1 MRSTSKKRSRINVTY
16 EYIVAVEDLS
26 NNRNII
32 ILQQSK
38 GRGVEHLGS
47 KYFDKCFDM
56 LNTEQL
62 TNNPTNYTEKKLQ
75 HNLRKL
81 EHNLS
86 KDIYTKRYPT
96 GSSPTQL
103 NGTVKINNLL
113 THGKVDD
120 LPV

>member
-1 MRSTSKKRSRINVTY
+1 
-16 EYIVAVEDLS
+16 
-26 NNRNII
+26 
-32 ILQQSK
+32 
-38 GRGVEHLGS
+38 
-47 KYFDKCFDM
+47 M

-81 EHNLS
+81 EQNLT